1 MPSLRLVAGPNGS
14 GKTTLTKEL
23 RETYAVPLGQY
34 LNPDD
39 IAKHIDLPALLGET
53 VDKALLPDESAA
65 RLAQRI
71 SLGLREDWIR
81 DRLSFTYESVMS
93 HESHLELVTLAKKSG
108 YKPYLYYVCTSD
120 PALNE
125 ERITQRVALGGHS
138 VPKEKVFGRY
148 QRSLMYLSEMIRL
161 CHRAYFFDNS
171 TTTLTFLGEVT
182 PDGFL
187 DIVEESFDNVQ
198 PMWLYKNVMTSW
210 DENKI
215 RMIQPR

>member
-53 VDKALLPDESAA
+53 VDKALLQDELAA
-65 RLAQRI
+65 RLAQKI
-71 SLGLREDWIR
+71 SLGLRDDWIR

-93 HESHLELVTLAKKSG
+93 HESHLDFVKSARNRG

-120 PALNE
+120 PELNE

-148 QRSLMYLSEMIRL
+148 QRSLRYLSGMIQL
-161 CHRAYFFDNS
+161 CYRAYFFDNS
-171 TTTLTFLGEVT
+171 TTKLTFLGEAT

-198 PMWLYKNVMTSW
+198 PMWLYNSVMKLW
-210 DENKI
+210 DGDKI

>member
-1 MPSLRLVAGPNGS
+1 MRLVAGPNGS

-39 IAKHIDLPALLGET
+39 IAKHIDLPALLGAM
-53 VDKALLPDESAA
+53 VDKAWLSDESAA

-93 HESHLELVTLAKKSG
+93 HESHLDFVKSARESG

-120 PALNE
+120 PDLNE
-125 ERITQRVALGGHS
+125 ERIARRVELGGHS

-148 QRSLMYLSEMIRL
+148 QRSLMYLSGMVRL

-171 TTTLTFLGEVT
+171 TTRLTFLGEVT

-187 DIVEESFDNVQ
+187 DIVEASFDNVQ